1 MIPSRGLRCS
11 QQSVALGRRRIE
23 SYGIRQFSSNVHRPF
38 RNNSPISNKGK
49 STLFSQSIT
58 QSPLSKANTL
68 LRNATS
74 IRFAS
79 TAPSAIPPVNSSI
92 PSIETSTPEF
102 KPTPLDVNADINPDI
117 LSAPEHIGYLHSL
130 GLDYGWGPTAI
141 MEWML
146 EHIHVLA
153 GTPWWVSIGLAAAA
167 WRVILFKPY
176 LDAAENASRMATI
189 KEFTAPVQAQMME
202 ARKKGDSAEMMLHR
216 AELQRIYKRAGISM
230 WKSFVPAVQIFI
242 GYGTWKLLRQMS
254 DVPVP
259 GLLDGGLL
267 WFYNLSIPD
276 PYYLL
281 PLATSA
287 ILHFVLKKGG
297 ETGVSTLTPG
307 MLYIMQW
314 GMPAL
319 SMIFTSFMPAAVQFS
334 FLVSSSI
341 SFGQATLFR
350 SPKFRAW
357 ANMTPLP
364 NQNPSPSE
372 NTLRMREVPVT
383 QGETT
388 TTKRYSL
395 DGSLGN
401 VMERFQSAKKV
412 AVDYSKERRAKQDDS
427 SAKAR
432 ADAYEER
439 RRREIA
445 EEVTRQNERRAL
457 ERERRKME
465 KGRKRSRKD

>member
-11 QQSVALGRRRIE
+11 NQAVALGRRRIE
-23 SYGIRQFSSNVHRPF
+23 SYGIRQFSSNVHRPI
-38 RNNSPISNKGK
+38 RNNTHLSNKGN

-58 QSPLSKANTL
+58 RSSLSKPNTL
-68 LRNATS
+68 LRNATT

-79 TAPSAIPPVNSSI
+79 TTPSAIPPVNSPI
-92 PSIETSTPEF
+92 PSVETSTPEF
-102 KPTPLDVNADINPDI
+102 RPAPLDVTPDINADI

-130 GLDYGWGPTAI
+130 GLDYGWGPTAV

-167 WRVILFKPY
+167 WRIILIKPF
-176 LDAAENASRMATI
+176 LDAAENASRMAAI

-202 ARKKGDSAEMMLHR
+202 AKKKGDTAEMMLHR

-259 GLLDGGLL
+259 GLLDGGIL

-276 PYYLL
+276 PYFLL
-281 PLATSA
+281 PLATSG

-307 MLYIMQW
+307 MVTAMQW
-314 GMPAL
+314 GMPLL
-319 SMIFTSFMPAAVQFS
+319 SMIFTSFMPAAVQLS
-334 FLVSSSI
+334 FLVSSSF

-350 SPKFRAW
+350 NRKFRSW
-357 ANMTPLP
+357 ANMTPIP
-364 NQNPSPSE
+364 TQNLSTPQS
-372 NTLRMREVPVT
+372 TLRMREVPGSG
-383 QGETT
+383 GEATPA
-388 TTKRYSL
+388 KRFSL

-401 VMERFQSAKKV
+401 VMDGFQSAKKGV
-412 AVDYSKERRAKQDDS
+412 VDMAKERRAKSDDA

-432 ADAYEER
+432 AAAYEER
-439 RRREIA
+439 RKREIA
-445 EEVTRQNERRAL
+445 EEQNARRRE
-457 ERERRKME
+457 ERERRQME
-465 KGRKRSRKD
+465 KSGGRKRGRRG